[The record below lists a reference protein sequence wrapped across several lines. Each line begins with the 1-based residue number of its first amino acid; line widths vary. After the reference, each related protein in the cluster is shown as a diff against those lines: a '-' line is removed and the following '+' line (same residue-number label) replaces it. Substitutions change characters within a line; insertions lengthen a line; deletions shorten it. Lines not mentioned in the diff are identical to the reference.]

1 MGQYFRGA
9 VLKKNHKL
17 AKQPVLFALRP
28 SEFNNTA
35 KLMEHS
41 YIGNH
46 YVNAYMEMISDADGI
61 YFGYPFVWVG
71 DYADNVKDKDYYN
84 FANIATN
91 KYIDYSDKLKGVK
104 EYKYLVN
111 FSKKEYVIIPKYNPA
126 IWQMHPL
133 SLLTAYG
140 NGRGNGDYYGADE
153 ENVGRW
159 AFNRIGATNS
169 ESWLQGMK
177 EIEIGFEPDF

>member
-28 SEFNNTA
+28 SEFNNLA

-46 YVNAYMEMISDADGI
+46 YVNAYMEMISDVDGM

-91 KYIDYSDKLKGVK
+91 KYIGYSDKLKGIK

-133 SLLTAYG
+133 SLLTASG
-140 NGRGNGDYYGADE
+140 NGRGNGDYYGPDE
-153 ENVGRW
+153 DNVGRW
-159 AFNRIGATNS
+159 AVDRIGATNS

-177 EIEIGFEPDF
+177 EIKIGFEPDF

>member
-41 YIGNH
+41 HIGNH

-91 KYIDYSDKLKGVK
+91 KYIGYSDKLKGVK

-111 FSKKEYVIIPKYNPA
+111 FSKKEYVIIPKYKPA
-126 IWQMHPL
+126 IWQLHPL

-177 EIEIGFEPDF
+177 EIEIGFELDF